1 MRHFDLGGT
10 FSSILIPGN
19 SLLHLLT
26 NEELKECFGCVR
38 RPLEPSGR
46 LIFDISKWDMSRYAR
61 DPTHRYHAFTQD
73 EITIEET
80 TSYDAAA
87 QVRDVVWHLSAPGAP
102 DFRRIE
108 YRLRVIF
115 PQELLWLLECAEFRL
130 EARYGEF
137 TREPFESASPRQVC
151 ICALQ
156 VLESRACGF
165 SCCLPCF
172 MWPAGLD
179 WHRRHRLKRLLTS
192 NRLER

>member
-87 QVRDVVWHLSAPGAP
+87 KPDTGSSRVSRLS
-102 DFRRIE
+102 RRA
-108 YRLRVIF
+108 L
-115 PQELLWLLECAEFRL
+115 
-130 EARYGEF
+130 ARCV
-137 TREPFESASPRQVC
+137 SAR
-151 ICALQ
+151 
-156 VLESRACGF
+156 SRC
-165 SCCLPCF
+165 
-172 MWPAGLD
+172 
-179 WHRRHRLKRLLTS
+179 
-192 NRLER
+192 